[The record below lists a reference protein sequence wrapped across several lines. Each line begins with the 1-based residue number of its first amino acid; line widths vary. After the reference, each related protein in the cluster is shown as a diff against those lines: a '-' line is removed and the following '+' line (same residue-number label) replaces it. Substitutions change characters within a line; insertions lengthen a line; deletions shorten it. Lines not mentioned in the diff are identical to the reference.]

1 MACLTS
7 FLSHPPVVA
16 LNLDVVW
23 ISPGSKCKGMKEAV
37 CRFDRVLTSDVMWRV
52 AIVACCDGAVAAV
65 DPRRVVVLHHVAVGA
80 GLWIIGQIRISFCI
94 GKGI

>member
-7 FLSHPPVVA
+7 FLSHTPVVA

-37 CRFDRVLTSDVMWRV
+37 CRFGRVLTSDAMWRV
-52 AIVACCDGAVAAV
+52 AIVACCDRAVAAV
-65 DPRRVVVLHHVAVGA
+65 DPCRVVVLHHVAVGA
-80 GLWIIGQIRISFCI
+80 GLWIIGQIGISLCI
-94 GKGI
+94 DKRV